1 MACDNDNN
9 QAALAG
15 GSTGEDSTCARICEF
30 AGLAIFAAVGL
41 WLLVASLCA
50 MWLAY
55 QVPITDT
62 DLAQASWL
70 PSYTTATH
78 FSGFMAWAMGFTVLL
93 MGLGIAF
100 AKQSLLPCLASAA
113 LLCGVS
119 LNSEQLMVRIGIATD
134 TIKVGCFVY
143 EAKECRV
150 MQGLPA
156 MEAPSRYGDDGL
168 NADWYVTAR
177 QKAVTARPTD
187 VALQSIPGWAF
198 LQAPLYVTDA
208 PRIKAKLEQQR
219 ADLAALKAAQ

>member
-1 MACDNDNN
+1 MPCNN
-9 QAALAG
+9 KESLEALPLV
-15 GSTGEDSTCARICEF
+15 STGGASTGACIAEF
-30 AGLAIFAAVGL
+30 ATTSALVVVGL
-41 WLLVASLCA
+41 WLLVAGLSA
-50 MWLAY
+50 IWLAY
-55 QVPITDT
+55 V
-62 DLAQASWL
+62 
-70 PSYTTATH
+70 
-78 FSGFMAWAMGFTVLL
+78 MGFTVLL
-93 MGLGIAF
+93 MGLGISF

-156 MEAPSRYGDDGL
+156 MEAPSRYGEDGL

-177 QKAVTARPTD
+177 QKAATARPTN

-219 ADLAALKAAQ
+219 ADLAALTAAH

>member
-1 MACDNDNN
+1 MPCNN
-9 QAALAG
+9 KESLEALPLV
-15 GSTGEDSTCARICEF
+15 STGGASTGACIAEF
-30 AGLAIFAAVGL
+30 ATTSALVVVGL
-41 WLLVASLCA
+41 WLLVAGLSA
-50 MWLAY
+50 IWLAY

-78 FSGFMAWAMGFTVLL
+78 FSGIMAWAMGFTVLL
-93 MGLGIAF
+93 MGLGISF

-156 MEAPSRYGDDGL
+156 MEAPSRYGEDGL

-187 VALQSIPGWAF
+187 VALQSIPGWAY

-219 ADLAALKAAQ
+219 ADLAALTAAH